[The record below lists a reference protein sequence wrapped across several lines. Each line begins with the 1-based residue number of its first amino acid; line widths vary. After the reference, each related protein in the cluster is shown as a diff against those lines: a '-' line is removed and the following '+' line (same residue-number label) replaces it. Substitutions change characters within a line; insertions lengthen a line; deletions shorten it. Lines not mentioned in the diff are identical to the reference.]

1 MARELRRDAVKED
14 NIMNRRTILSS
25 KALWLVLILGL
36 SLLFLLGSPLRVN
49 GVEPTEGI
57 VSGQSAQGYRFMTG
71 GIGTE
76 ERNEMMQLANQYDLV
91 LSFAARSGKYLS
103 DVNVVITDSRGREV
117 VNTISAGPLF
127 YAELPR
133 GRYNIKVTYAGRSE
147 EIRDLEVSSG
157 HLVSKVFHWNIPE
170 NDLARNDDF

>member
-1 MARELRRDAVKED
+1 
-14 NIMNRRTILSS
+14 
-25 KALWLVLILGL
+25 
-36 SLLFLLGSPLRVN
+36 
-49 GVEPTEGI
+49 
-57 VSGQSAQGYRFMTG
+57 
-71 GIGTE
+71 
-76 ERNEMMQLANQYDLV
+76 
-91 LSFAARSGKYLS
+91 
-103 DVNVVITDSRGREV
+103 VITDSRGREV

>member
-1 MARELRRDAVKED
+1 
-14 NIMNRRTILSS
+14 MNRRTILSS

-36 SLLFLLGSPLRVN
+36 SLLFLLGSPLRLN
-49 GVEPTEGI
+49 AFEPTAGI
-57 VSGQSAQGYRFMTG
+57 VRGETEQGFRFMTG

-76 ERNEMMQLANQYDLV
+76 ERDEMMQFANQYDLV

-103 DVNVVITDSRGREV
+103 DVNVVIADSRGREI

-133 GRYNIKVTYAGRSE
+133 GRYNVEVIYAGRSE
-147 EIRDLEVSSG
+147 KIRDLEVSNG

-170 NDLARNDDF
+170 NDLARNDDL